1 MAGAGMVGG
10 VGVGMLAITA
20 GLSTEAPGTYPGD
33 SPFAPRLT
41 GVSRAVLGA
50 TAPLGIG
57 TCVVGVRGGVGD
69 CLNEVATAELDAGA
83 PGTYPRDSLDSPS
96 FLWLSVD
103 SLGATAPD
111 LI

>member
-1 MAGAGMVGG
+1 MGGAGMVGG

-20 GLSTEAPGTYPGD
+20 GLSTEAPGTYPRD
-33 SPFAPRLT
+33 SPLAPRLT

-69 CLNEVATAELDAGA
+69 CLNGVQPLL
-83 PGTYPRDSLDSPS
+83 RRSLMQERQAHIQEIHWTH
-96 FLWLSVD
+96 LLS
-103 SLGATAPD
+103 SGCP
-111 LI
+111 